1 MFVERDTAIP
11 GGRASLTHRGTRIVN
26 GSSQRLTR
34 AFSFALLT
42 CPPLM
47 QTEVVKQVLSLAH
60 QAVKETHRDRLQSY
74 IHSYTHAIPP
84 EVFDEIEAHKLLA
97 FVMDR
102 FAFLEED
109 FGKTVKVEIRDP
121 ETTLLADDS
130 PSTVIETRLPDCAFI
145 IRTIKSFL
153 REHNLTT
160 HFVLHPI
167 HGVVHDHG
175 QITGIDSV
183 RGTRYS
189 QVYMQ
194 VSAIPPDKR
203 EALRAD
209 LEQRLEL
216 TLLVN
221 RDRHEMLAR
230 FNEARTYLCSVA
242 GRDPAVRSA
251 RESQQ
256 IPREMILRAQSE
268 QPRSPRERE
277 ADEAVELIDWLQE
290 DNFIFVGYAFF
301 PHSTNGPRAPEQGL
315 GLFATPDRAVRGKLE
330 EVIGE
335 IAATRRAREE
345 VYSYYRTDYMTVVRS
360 VAQVRYFGVG
370 QRDASGKLIGEHVFI
385 GLMSTKALKTAN
397 RRIPVIKN
405 RIREVMAK
413 LEEQPGSYAYTKSVA
428 ILDSMPI
435 EDLFYWNI
443 DEIRDVANQFR
454 LAESRDHA
462 RVFVWRRPN
471 GRRITVVCVVPRM
484 RFSEAL
490 REQLS
495 REIRK
500 FLAIPYLRE
509 YRQETDDESPI
520 RLHFTVGKYRPKV
533 TDADLETLSDK
544 LELLLESWDD
554 QLRRLVFK
562 HYRAPAK
569 ASGNS
574 QRYLATTATAQ
585 EIWSKSGARFP
596 DSYKNALSPEIAML
610 DISLIE
616 KLDDVEGIRAAFV
629 VVGEGERRHTS
640 LRIVSRKELLLN
652 DVVPVLHR
660 MALRTTSR
668 LAERLVGPGPD
679 VYITGFEVTG
689 ADGRKIEDATS
700 LDRLG
705 AIAQRVLA
713 GHLADD
719 RLLGLGYLANLDWR
733 QVDLLITYRNYFVQ
747 VFPGLGLTSVDDTLL
762 KHPTFATLLVEY
774 FETKF
779 STERKESP
787 AERSQKLLPPLAAKY
802 EDMLDRV
809 TVIQEDLIL
818 RYMLDL
824 FEATR
829 RTNYYR
835 PGRGDTISIKIE
847 SALVEHMPR
856 PCPVFEIYVHAPG
869 VEGIHLRGGMVA
881 RGGLRHSDR
890 PDDFR
895 TEVLGLQ
902 RTQALKNVIIVPQ
915 GAKGGFVTRKL
926 TPTREEARAQ
936 YQVFISGLLDITDNY
951 VGSKI
956 VPPPGVIRY
965 DDDDPYLVVAADKG
979 TAHLSDTANAI
990 SQEYKFWLD
999 DAFASGGSAGYDHK
1013 AMGITS
1019 RGGWTNVER
1028 HFREL
1033 GIDIRKTSI
1042 RCAGVGDMSG
1052 DVFGN
1057 GMLLND
1063 KLKLVAA
1070 FNHKHVFI
1078 DPDPDP
1084 ATSYAERKRLFAT
1097 PGTQWSDYKAELIS
1111 KGGGVYERAA
1121 KEITLTPE
1129 AMALLGLPA
1138 KTVSGPDIVRAI
1150 LQLEV
1155 DLMWF
1160 GGIGTY
1166 VKASTEA
1173 HGEVG
1178 DKVNDPVRINATE
1191 LRAKVVGE
1199 GANLAVT
1206 QRARTEYL
1214 MGGGRCNTDAID
1226 NSAGVDCSDHEV
1238 NLKILLAPLMQS
1250 GKLSREDRDKFL
1262 RELEPDVA
1270 AACVQDNYLQSALLS
1285 MESTRSKQQGELF
1298 LDLVTYLDKHGL
1310 SRTAERIP
1318 ADEELRTWLAAGK
1331 GLPRNLLAVL
1341 VAHTKMDLYERVLS
1355 SKLPDLPLFQPYLY
1369 SYFPL
1374 KAAERFKDQVA
1385 KHHLRREIIATV
1397 VTNAIVNQAG
1407 CTLLVQLAK
1416 ESATPMDELVVRYFV
1431 CDELLGGRAFRAG
1444 VHGADYKVPAQDQ
1457 YAALLAFE
1465 EVHRNLLRWWSWN
1478 EATWKLTPDDVART
1492 KPDFD
1497 AAVAALVAALDEPE
1511 RLALAAR
1518 EQDFVARGFTADVA
1532 KTLARAPLLHN
1543 AFALLAASRTA
1554 KLPLGSTAPLF
1565 HRVGRQLHVDTF
1577 HELLLAQVTANAWER
1592 RFQTSLEREA
1602 ATVRQR
1608 AVGKLAA
1615 DPSFVDKHRDWVDR
1629 IGDSLGMVKQ
1639 LGQRGL
1645 VPLYLILEDYR
1656 AYTS

>member
-1 MFVERDTAIP
+1 
-11 GGRASLTHRGTRIVN
+11 
-26 GSSQRLTR
+26 
-34 AFSFALLT
+34 
-42 CPPLM
+42 M
-47 QTEVVKQVLSLAH
+47 QTAVVNQVLSLAH
-60 QAVKETHRDRLQSY
+60 QAVKESHRDRLQAYITSY
-74 IHSYTHAIPP
+74 ARAMPP
-84 EVFDEIEAHKLLA
+84 EVFDEVDPHKLLA
-97 FVMDR
+97 FIMDR

-121 ETTLLADDS
+121 ETTLMAEES
-130 PSTVIETRLPDCAFI
+130 PSTVIETRLPDAAFI

-153 REHNLTT
+153 RQQGLHL

-167 HGVVHDHG
+167 HGVLHDHG
-175 QITGIDSV
+175 QITGVDAN
-183 RGTRYS
+183 RGTKIS

-194 VSAIPPDKR
+194 VSAIPPEKR
-203 EALRAD
+203 EALRKD
-209 LEQRLEL
+209 LENRLER

-221 RDRHEMLAR
+221 RDRHEMMAR
-230 FNEARTYLCSVA
+230 FNEARAYLCTVA
-242 GRDPAVRSA
+242 GRDPSIPSA
-251 RESQQ
+251 RESQS
-256 IPREMILRAQSE
+256 IPREIILRAQSE
-268 QPRSPRERE
+268 TPRTPREIE
-277 ADEAVELIDWLQE
+277 ADEAVELIDWLKD
-290 DNFIFVGYAFF
+290 DNFILAGYAWF
-301 PHSTNGPRAPEQGL
+301 PHSGNGNRTPEKGL
-315 GLFATPDRAVRGKLE
+315 GLFAAPERKDLE

-335 IAATRRAREE
+335 IVATRRTREE

-360 VAQVRYFGVG
+360 VAQVRYFGIA
-370 QRDASGKLIGEHVFI
+370 QRGPDGKPLGEHVFI

-397 RRIPVIKN
+397 RRVPVVKARIK
-405 RIREVMAK
+405 EVMAK
-413 LEEQPGSYAYTKSVA
+413 LEEPPGSYAYTKSVA
-428 ILDSMPI
+428 ILDSIPV

-454 LAESRDHA
+454 IAESRDHS
-462 RVFVWRRPN
+462 RVFVWRRPG
-471 GRRITVVCVVPRM
+471 GRRISVVCIVPRM

-490 REQLS
+490 RERVSQ
-495 REIRK
+495 EIRK
-500 FLAIPYLRE
+500 FLSVPHLRE

-533 TDADLETLSDK
+533 SDADLETLTEK
-544 LELLLESWDD
+544 LEVLIESWDD

-562 HYRAPAK
+562 QYRSPAK
-569 ASGNS
+569 AGDKSS
-574 QRYLATTATAQ
+574 RYLATTATAQ
-585 EIWSKSGARFP
+585 EIWQRSGSRFP
-596 DSYKNALSPEIAML
+596 DSYKNALPPEAAL
-610 DISLIE
+610 GDIDLIE
-616 KLDDVEGIRAAFV
+616 KLDDNDGLRAALV
-629 VVGEGERRHTS
+629 LVGEGDRRHTS

-668 LAERLVGPGPD
+668 LAERLIGTGPD
-679 VYITGFEVTG
+679 IYITGFEVTG
-689 ADGRKIEDATS
+689 ADGRKIEDEAA
-700 LDRLG
+700 LARLG
-705 AIAQRVLA
+705 AIVQRVLA
-713 GHLADD
+713 GHLLDD

-733 QVDLLITYRNYFVQ
+733 QIDLLITYRNYFVQ
-747 VFPGLGLTSVDDTLL
+747 VFSGLGVQSVDDTLL
-762 KHPTFATLLVEY
+762 KHPAFASLLVEY

-779 STERKESP
+779 STERKETP
-787 AERSQKLLPPLAAKY
+787 QERTEKLLTPLAQKY
-802 EDMLDRV
+802 EEMLQRV

-818 RYMLDL
+818 RYFIDL

-915 GAKGGFVTRKL
+915 GAKGGFVTRNL
-926 TPTREEARAQ
+926 RATREEARVQ
-936 YQVFISGLLDITDNY
+936 YQVFIAGLLDITDNY
-951 VGSKI
+951 VGTKI
-956 VPPPGVIRY
+956 VPPPGVVRY

-990 SQEYKFWLD
+990 SQQYKFWLD

-1028 HFREL
+1028 HFREM

-1084 ATSYAERKRLFAT
+1084 AISYAERQRLFTTA
-1097 PGTQWSDYKAELIS
+1097 GTQWSDYRSEAIS

-1121 KEITLTPE
+1121 KEIDLSP
-1129 AMALLGLPA
+1129 AAKALLGLKA

-1150 LQLEV
+1150 LALDV

-1178 DKVNDPVRINATE
+1178 DKVNDSVRINATE
-1191 LRAKVVGE
+1191 LRAKVIGE
-1199 GANLAVT
+1199 GANLAIT
-1206 QRARTEYL
+1206 QRGRTEYL
-1214 MGGGRCNTDAID
+1214 MGGGRGNTDAID

-1238 NLKILLAPLMQS
+1238 NLKILLSPLMTT
-1250 GKLSREDRDKFL
+1250 GKLTRESRDTLL
-1262 RELEPDVA
+1262 RELEPDVG

-1285 MESTRSKQQGELF
+1285 MESIRSRKHYESF
-1298 LDLVTYLDKHGL
+1298 FDLLTYLDKHGL

-1318 ADEELRTWLAAGK
+1318 SDEELRSWLAAGK

-1341 VAHTKMDLYERVLS
+1341 VAHTKMDLYERVLM
-1355 SKLPDLPLFQPYLY
+1355 SKIPDLPLFQPYLF
-1369 SYFPL
+1369 SYFPP
-1374 KAAERFKDQVA
+1374 KAAERFKEQVA

-1397 VTNAIVNQAG
+1397 VTNAIINQPG
-1407 CTLLVQLAK
+1407 TTLLVQLCK
-1416 ESATPMDELVVRYFV
+1416 ECSVPMDEIVVRYFT
-1431 CDELLGGRAFRAG
+1431 CDELLGGRQFRAA
-1444 VHGADYKVPAQDQ
+1444 VHALDYKVAAQDQ

-1465 EVHRNLLRWWSWN
+1465 DVHRGLLRWWVWN
-1478 EATWKLTPDDVART
+1478 EQTWKLTPEDVAKT

-1497 AAVAALVAALDEPE
+1497 AAVAAMLSSLDESSRAAYE
-1511 RLALAAR
+1511 AR
-1518 EQDFVARGFTADVA
+1518 ESDLVIRGFTSDVA
-1532 KTLARAPLLHN
+1532 ATLARAPLLAN
-1543 AFALLAASRTA
+1543 AFALLAAA
-1554 KLPLGSTAPLF
+1554 KSTKLALGATAPLF
-1565 HRVGRQLHVDTF
+1565 LRAGRQLQLDTF
-1577 HELLLAQVTANAWER
+1577 DEILLSQVPANPWER
-1592 RFQTSLEREA
+1592 RFYTSLEREA
-1602 ATVRQR
+1602 SVVRQR

-1615 DPSFVDKHRDWVDR
+1615 DKDFVDHHREWIDR

-1639 LGQRGL
+1639 LGQHGL

-1656 AYTS
+1656 QHT

>member
-1 MFVERDTAIP
+1 
-11 GGRASLTHRGTRIVN
+11 
-26 GSSQRLTR
+26 
-34 AFSFALLT
+34 
-42 CPPLM
+42 M
-47 QTEVVKQVLSLAH
+47 QTAVVNQVLSLAH
-60 QAVKETHRDRLQSY
+60 QAVKESHRDRLQAYITSY
-74 IHSYTHAIPP
+74 ARAIPP
-84 EVFDEIEAHKLLA
+84 EVFDEVDPHKLLA
-97 FVMDR
+97 FIMDR

-109 FGKTVKVEIRDP
+109 FGKTVKVEIREP
-121 ETTLLADDS
+121 ETTLIADES
-130 PSTVIETRLPDCAFI
+130 PSTVIETRLPDAAFI

-153 REHNLTT
+153 RQQGLHL

-167 HGVVHDHG
+167 HGVMHDHG
-175 QITGIDSV
+175 QITGVDAN
-183 RGTRYS
+183 RGTKIS

-194 VSAIPPDKR
+194 VSAIPVEKR
-203 EALRAD
+203 EALRKD
-209 LEQRLEL
+209 LEQRLEA

-221 RDRHEMLAR
+221 RDRHEMMAR
-230 FNEARTYLCSVA
+230 FNEARAYLCAVA
-242 GRDPAVRSA
+242 GRDPSSPSP
-251 RESQQ
+251 RESQS
-256 IPREMILRAQSE
+256 IPREVILRAQSDT
-268 QPRSPRERE
+268 PRTPREIE
-277 ADEAVELIDWLQE
+277 ANEAVELIDWLKD
-290 DNFIFVGYAFF
+290 DNFVLSGYAWY
-301 PHSTNGPRAPEQGL
+301 PHSGNGNRTPEKGL
-315 GLFATPDRAVRGKLE
+315 GLFAAPERKELE
-330 EVIGE
+330 EIIGE
-335 IAATRRAREE
+335 IVATRRTRDE
-345 VYSYYRTDYMTVVRS
+345 VYSYYRTDAMTVVRS
-360 VAQVRYFGVG
+360 VAQLRYFGIG
-370 QRDASGKLIGEHVFI
+370 QKGPDGKLMGEHVFV
-385 GLMSTKALKTAN
+385 GLMSTKALKTSN
-397 RRIPVIKN
+397 RRVPVVKTRIK
-405 RIREVMAK
+405 EVMAK
-413 LEEQPGSYAYTKSVA
+413 LEEPPGSYAYTKSVA
-428 ILDSMPI
+428 ILDSMPL

-454 LAESRDHA
+454 IAESRDHS

-471 GRRITVVCVVPRM
+471 GRRITTVCIVPRM

-490 REQLS
+490 REKVSL
-495 REIRK
+495 EIRK
-500 FLAIPYLRE
+500 FLMVPQLRE

-520 RLHFTVGKYRPKV
+520 RLHFTIGKYRPKV
-533 TDADLETLSDK
+533 TDADLETLGEK
-544 LELLLESWDD
+544 LEVLIESWDD
-554 QLRRLVFK
+554 HLRRLVFK
-562 HYRAPAK
+562 QYRQPTK
-569 ASGNS
+569 AGDKSS
-574 QRYLATTATAQ
+574 RYLATTATAQ
-585 EIWSKSGARFP
+585 EIWQRSGSRFP
-596 DSYKNALSPEIAML
+596 DSYKNAITPEAAL
-610 DISLIE
+610 VDIDLIE
-616 KLDDVEGIRAAFV
+616 KLDESDGLRTALVL
-629 VVGEGERRHTS
+629 VGDHDHRYTS
-640 LRIVSRKELLLN
+640 LRIVSKKELLLN

-668 LAERLVGPGPD
+668 LAERLVGTGPD
-679 VYITGFEVTG
+679 IYITGFEVTG
-689 ADGRKIEDATS
+689 ADGRKIEDEAS
-700 LDRLG
+700 LYRLG
-705 AIAQRVLA
+705 AIVQRVLS
-713 GHLADD
+713 GHLLDD

-733 QVDLLITYRNYFVQ
+733 QIDLLITYRNYFVQ
-747 VFPGLGLTSVDDTLL
+747 VFSGLGMQSVDETLL
-762 KHPTFATLLVEY
+762 KHPAFAALLVEY

-779 STERKESP
+779 STERKETP
-787 AERSQKLLPPLAAKY
+787 QERTEKLLAPLAAKY
-802 EDMLDRV
+802 EEMLQRV

-818 RYMLDL
+818 RYFIDL

-915 GAKGGFVTRKL
+915 GAKGGFVPRNL
-926 TPTREEARAQ
+926 RANREEARAQ
-936 YQVFISGLLDITDNY
+936 YQVFIAGLLDITDNY

-956 VPPPGVIRY
+956 VPPPGVVRY

-990 SQEYKFWLD
+990 SQDYKFWLD

-1028 HFREL
+1028 HFREM

-1084 ATSYAERKRLFAT
+1084 AISYAERQRLFNT
-1097 PGTQWSDYKAELIS
+1097 PGTQWSDYKPEAIS

-1121 KEITLTPE
+1121 KEITLSPAAKT
-1129 AMALLGLPA
+1129 LLGLKA

-1150 LQLEV
+1150 LALDV

-1178 DKVNDPVRINATE
+1178 DKVNDSVRINASE
-1191 LRAKVVGE
+1191 LRAKVLGE
-1199 GANLAVT
+1199 GANLAIT
-1206 QRARTEYL
+1206 QRGRTEYL
-1214 MGGGRCNTDAID
+1214 MAGGRANTDAID

-1238 NLKILLAPLMQS
+1238 NLKILLSPLMTT
-1250 GKLSREDRDKFL
+1250 GKLTRESRDTLL
-1262 RELEPDVA
+1262 RELEPDVG

-1285 MESTRSKQQGELF
+1285 MESIRSRKYYESF
-1298 LDLVTYLDKHGL
+1298 FDLLTYLDKHGM

-1318 ADEELRTWLAAGK
+1318 PDEELRTWLAAGK

-1341 VAHTKMDLYERVLS
+1341 VAHTKMDLYERVLM
-1355 SKLPDLPLFQPYLY
+1355 SKIPDLPLFQPYLF
-1369 SYFPL
+1369 SYFPQ
-1374 KAAERFKDQVA
+1374 KAAERFKEQVV

-1397 VTNAIVNQAG
+1397 VTNAIINQAG
-1407 CTLLVQLAK
+1407 TTLLVQLCK
-1416 ESATPMDELVVRYFV
+1416 ECAVPMDELVVRYFV
-1431 CDELLGGRAFRAG
+1431 CDELLGGRQFRAA
-1444 VHGADYKVPAQDQ
+1444 VHALDYKVAAQDQ

-1465 EVHRNLLRWWSWN
+1465 DVHRSLLRWWIWN
-1478 EATWKLTPDDVART
+1478 EQTWKLTPEDVAKT
-1492 KPDFD
+1492 KPEFD
-1497 AAVAALVAALDEPE
+1497 AAVAAMLAALDDNARAAYE
-1511 RLALAAR
+1511 AR
-1518 EQDFVARGFTADVA
+1518 ESDLVIRGFTPEIAQV
-1532 KTLARAPLLHN
+1532 LARAPLLHN
-1543 AFALLAASRTA
+1543 AFALLAAAKQA
-1554 KLPLGSTAPLF
+1554 KLALGATAPLF
-1565 HRVGRQLHVDTF
+1565 LRAGRQLQLDTF
-1577 HELLLAQVTANAWER
+1577 DEILGSQVPANLWER
-1592 RFQTSLEREA
+1592 RFHTSLEREA
-1602 ATVRQR
+1602 SVVRQR
-1608 AVGKLAA
+1608 AVTKLAT
-1615 DPSFVDKHRDWVDR
+1615 DKDFVEHHREWIDR

-1639 LGQRGL
+1639 LGQHGL

-1656 AYTS
+1656 QNT